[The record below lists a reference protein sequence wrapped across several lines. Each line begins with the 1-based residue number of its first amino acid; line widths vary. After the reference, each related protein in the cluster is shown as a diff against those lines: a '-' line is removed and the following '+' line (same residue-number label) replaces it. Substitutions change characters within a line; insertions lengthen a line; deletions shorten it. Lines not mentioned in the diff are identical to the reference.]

1 MIWSAIALIASML
14 AYGLAGAQL
23 HKGSR
28 SDEGALR
35 SRQWWMGTGA
45 QGAGFLLAAISRR
58 TLPLMLVQA
67 VSAGGLAVTAIIQ
80 HLNGDRRLRPV
91 DGAAILGVVGGL
103 GLVATG
109 TMPSPATAI
118 TSQHLWALA
127 ICVILCAG
135 FLVVR
140 VWPPVAGLIG
150 GLGFAAGAV
159 GARLVMGDPIHPFW
173 DLLHWPLAT
182 WGCAALTGV
191 AIILGQWNLTRG
203 LASAHAT
210 PVLAPAFVMETL
222 FPSVVGLLMMGESPR
237 PGSGLA
243 SGAGLLLVAA
253 GMIQLLRPLPEPG
266 QATTQTIGSTP

>member
-23 HKGSR
+23 HQGSR

-103 GLVATG
+103 G
-109 TMPSPATAI
+109 S
-118 TSQHLWALA
+118 SQQ
-127 ICVILCAG
+127 
-135 FLVVR
+135 
-140 VWPPVAGLIG
+140 
-150 GLGFAAGAV
+150 
-159 GARLVMGDPIHPFW
+159 ARCRRP
-173 DLLHWPLAT
+173 
-182 WGCAALTGV
+182 
-191 AIILGQWNLTRG
+191 
-203 LASAHAT
+203 
-210 PVLAPAFVMETL
+210 
-222 FPSVVGLLMMGESPR
+222 PR
-237 PGSGLA
+237 P
-243 SGAGLLLVAA
+243 
-253 GMIQLLRPLPEPG
+253 
-266 QATTQTIGSTP
+266 